1 MSREL
6 QELEDKLLFDQIDRR
21 LKLLAIVR
29 GKHRCFEWYRLLFLI
44 PLGVVAYFCGRNAFN
59 NDQIVALS
67 LIVIVLFSLSG
78 ISEERVDAR
87 MDALVRLLQED
98 GILRDTPPGAKHS
111 ERSQTSTGDGVEE

>member
-6 QELEDKLLFDQIDRR
+6 QELEDKLLFDELSRR

-29 GKHRCFEWYRLLFLI
+29 RKHRRFEWYRLLFLI
-44 PLGVVAYFCGRNAFN
+44 PLGVVGYICVWNAFN

-67 LIVIVLFSLSG
+67 LIAIVLFSLSG
-78 ISEERVDAR
+78 ISGISGERVDAR

-111 ERSQTSTGDGVEE
+111 ERS